1 MKIFCLIPAIIFA
14 LCISKANGQMER
26 TMYQVFEVDSV
37 KTVTF
42 DLVGSYEVYA
52 WAGSNILV
60 ETNIQ
65 IWEASREILN
75 FLIKDGRY
83 DITQDTAA
91 ASNKGALTIQTKNK
105 ERKPIKRRDGREC
118 QEQATT
124 KIFFPDTF
132 ILSEDKKVLTRIDP
146 NTKG

>member
-42 DLVGSYEVYA
+42 DLVGNYEVYA

-91 ASNKGALTIQTKNK
+91 AIDKGVMTIQTKNK
-105 ERKPIKRRDGREC
+105 ERKPIKRREGREC
-118 QEQATT
+118 PEQATI